1 MTGST
6 SICSGRRSPLCVVWT
21 PLLLTIGCGRT
32 GDPPCAAPLSL
43 VDGACVELEAVRVF
57 MPFLAGTSAR
67 ISQGSGTGFTHQGR
81 ECYAVDFAVP
91 EGTEVAAVKDG
102 RVTEVKDDSDTACLA
117 PECTAFANDVTIDH
131 QDGTSAR
138 YLHLM
143 QHGALVAVAQWVCHG
158 QRVGLSGNTGRTT
171 GPHLHLEVD
180 DGDGQSLPLELVE
193 LGGASLASFVPWPI
207 VTSQNVP
214 PAECLAP

>member
-102 RVTEVKDDSDTACLA
+102 R
-117 PECTAFANDVTIDH
+117 
-131 QDGTSAR
+131 
-138 YLHLM
+138 
-143 QHGALVAVAQWVCHG
+143 